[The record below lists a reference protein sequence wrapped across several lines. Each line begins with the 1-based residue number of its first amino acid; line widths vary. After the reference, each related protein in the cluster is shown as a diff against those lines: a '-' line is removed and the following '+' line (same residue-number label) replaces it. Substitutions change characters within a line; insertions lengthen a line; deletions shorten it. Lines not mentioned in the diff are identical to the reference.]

1 MYNHLMYFAYWVIN
15 SLVLYLA
22 SWILPENNVVLGNWR
37 FSSIESSI
45 YAGFWLT
52 FLVWVFWDFAIA
64 REFNLKK
71 KMVAFGF
78 FLIVNSISIWVI
90 SRFSNITGFELINY
104 QWAFIIGFAAT
115 LLQRVPWRFVGPRG

>member
-22 SWILPENNVVLGNWR
+22 SWTIPDYGVVLGNWR
-37 FSSIESSI
+37 FNSIESSL
-45 YAGFWLT
+45 YAGFWVT

-64 REFNLKK
+64 REFNLKNK
-71 KMVAFGF
+71 TAAFLF
-78 FLIVNSISIWVI
+78 FLFVNSISIWVV

-104 QWAFIIGFAAT
+104 QWTLAIGFAAT
-115 LLQRVPWRFVGPRG
+115 FLQKVPWKFVGSRK